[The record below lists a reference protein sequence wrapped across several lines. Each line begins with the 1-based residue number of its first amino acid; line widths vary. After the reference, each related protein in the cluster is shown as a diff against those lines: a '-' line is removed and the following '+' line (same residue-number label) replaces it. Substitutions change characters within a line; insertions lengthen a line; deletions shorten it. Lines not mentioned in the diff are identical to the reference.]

1 MQTQIRLEN
10 INKSYGKHK
19 ILDNLNISIFPEDFI
34 TIIGASGSG
43 KSTLLNILG
52 TLEDYDSGEV
62 ESFGYKDPV
71 KDYKNSMILRR
82 EKIAY
87 LFQNFALIENM
98 TVKENLDIA
107 LKYSKYK
114 NDKEKIRQI
123 LDMLGVVDKI
133 DNKIYE
139 LSGGQQQRVAMAR
152 VLLKPYQIL
161 LADEPTGSL
170 DKSNKDILIRI
181 LIEENKKG
189 KTIVVVSHDM
199 DFIKISKRAYKII
212 DKRLEFIKWR

>member
-62 ESFGYKDPV
+62 ESFGYKDPI

-123 LDMLGVVDKI
+123 LDMLGVIDKI

-170 DKSNKDILIRI
+170 DKSNKDILIKI

-212 DKRLEFIKWR
+212 DKRLELIKWR

>member
-19 ILDNLNISIFPEDFI
+19 ILENLNISIFPEDFI

-62 ESFGYKDPV
+62 ESFGYKDPI

-123 LDMLGVVDKI
+123 LDVLGVIDKI

-170 DKSNKDILIRI
+170 DKSNKDILIKI

-212 DKRLEFIKWR
+212 DKRLELIK

>member
-19 ILDNLNISIFPEDFI
+19 ILENLNISIFPEDFI

-170 DKSNKDILIRI
+170 DKSNKDILIKI

-212 DKRLEFIKWR
+212 DKRLELIKWR

>member
-19 ILDNLNISIFPEDFI
+19 ILENLNISIFPEDFI

-52 TLEDYDSGEV
+52 TLEDYDSGEL

-123 LDMLGVVDKI
+123 LDMLGVIDKI

-170 DKSNKDILIRI
+170 DKSNKDILIKI

-189 KTIVVVSHDM
+189 KTIVVVSHDI

-212 DKRLEFIKWR
+212 DKRLELIK

>member
-19 ILDNLNISIFPEDFI
+19 ILENLNISIFPEDFI

-123 LDMLGVVDKI
+123 LDMLGVIDKI

-170 DKSNKDILIRI
+170 DKSNKDILIKI

-212 DKRLEFIKWR
+212 DKRLELIKWR

>member
-62 ESFGYKDPV
+62 ESFGYKDPI

-123 LDMLGVVDKI
+123 LDMLGVIDKI

-152 VLLKPYQIL
+152 V
-161 LADEPTGSL
+161 
-170 DKSNKDILIRI
+170 
-181 LIEENKKG
+181 
-189 KTIVVVSHDM
+189 
-199 DFIKISKRAYKII
+199 
-212 DKRLEFIKWR
+212 